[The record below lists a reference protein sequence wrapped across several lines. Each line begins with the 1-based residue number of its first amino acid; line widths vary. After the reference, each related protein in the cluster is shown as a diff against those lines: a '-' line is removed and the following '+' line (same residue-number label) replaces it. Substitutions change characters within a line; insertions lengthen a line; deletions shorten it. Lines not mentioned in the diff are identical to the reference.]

1 MICALTCPLIS
12 RLIYSVIT
20 CFVLLGCLS
29 TAGGNGNAAG
39 AMQAVRL
46 NRPFSLRAGQQV
58 TVKGERLRI
67 KFVEVEED
75 SRCPANVTCV
85 WAGNAAVRLEFSTSR
100 RDRKSLTLNTANSS
114 TLVGERQYHG
124 YKVRLLGLNPYPQS
138 DQKIGARDYV
148 VTLVVSKDR
157 AAQTVG
163 ILPGTTHPEPRVSE
177 IDRVR
182 LAEAF
187 RIGQTLGNRLWPD
200 WNKAPFAVLLVTPDH
215 EFLIRH
221 AKPSADF
228 TLINYDPL
236 LQSNVYYRARTQSQ
250 NLLATFPVVGAIPT
264 IVIGQAENTAK
275 KTSTPWV
282 VTVLHEHFHQL
293 QYSQPN
299 YYPAVD
305 ALALSRGDQ
314 SGMWMLNYP
323 FPYDWPEMKEHF
335 SLLSKLL
342 VDALQAQRGRD
353 FSARLSVYRRQ
364 RDELRKTLSPDDY
377 RYFSFQMW
385 QEGIARYT
393 EYRIAKLAAG
403 RYKPSKAFR
412 SLKDY
417 KPFAEVAE
425 QVKSGILNELITGQ
439 LDDYKRVKFYAL
451 GAGEGLLFDR
461 INPRWRQRYFIDKFY
476 LDKYFDRAN

>member
-1 MICALTCPLIS
+1 MICARTCQLIS
-12 RLIYSVIT
+12 RLISSVIT

-29 TAGGNGNAAG
+29 AAGGNGNAAG
-39 AMQAVRL
+39 TMQVVRL
-46 NRPFSLRAGQQV
+46 NRPFSLRTGQQV

-67 KFVEVEED
+67 KFEAVEED

-85 WAGNAAVRLEFSTSR
+85 WAGNGAVRLEFSISH
-100 RDRKSLTLNTANSS
+100 RDRKSLTLNTAKST

-138 DQKIGARDYV
+138 DQKIGASDYV
-148 VTLVVSKDR
+148 VTLLVSKER

-163 ILPGTTHPEPRVSE
+163 LLSGTTHRELHVAD
-177 IDRVR
+177 IDRAR

-187 RIGQTLGNRLWPD
+187 RIGETLGNQLWPG

-236 LQSNVYYRARTQSQ
+236 LQSKVYYRARTQPQ
-250 NLLATFPVVGAIPT
+250 NLLATFPVVGGIPT

-282 VTVLHEHFHQL
+282 VTVVHEHFHQL
-293 QYSQPN
+293 QYSQPG

-305 ALALSRGDQ
+305 ALALSRGDK

-323 FPYDWPEMKEHF
+323 FPYDWPEMKDHF

-342 VDALQAQRGRD
+342 VDALQARNKDEFPGKL
-353 FSARLSVYRRQ
+353 SAYRRQ
-364 RDELRKTLSPDDY
+364 RDELGKTLSPDDY

-385 QEGIARYT
+385 QERLQAIR
-393 EYRIAKLAAG
+393 
-403 RYKPSKAFR
+403 
-412 SLKDY
+412 
-417 KPFAEVAE
+417 
-425 QVKSGILNELITGQ
+425 
-439 LDDYKRVKFYAL
+439 
-451 GAGEGLLFDR
+451 
-461 INPRWRQRYFIDKFY
+461 
-476 LDKYFDRAN
+476 

>member
-1 MICALTCPLIS
+1 MISTPKCPSIS
-12 RLIYSVIT
+12 RFVSSIIT
-20 CFVLLGCLS
+20 GVVLLSCLS
-29 TAGGNGNAAG
+29 TADENGIAAG
-39 AMQAVRL
+39 ARPAVRL

-58 TVKGERLRI
+58 TVKGEKLRI
-67 KFVEVEED
+67 KFVAVEED
-75 SRCPANVTCV
+75 SRCPANVTCI

-100 RDRKSLTLNTANSS
+100 NDRESLTLNTAKSS
-114 TLVGERQYHG
+114 TLVGERQYHS
-124 YKVRLLGLNPYPQS
+124 YRVRLLGLKPYPRS
-138 DQKIGARDYV
+138 NQKIAAHDYV
-148 VTLVVSKDR
+148 VTLLLSKER
-157 AAQTVG
+157 ATGTVR
-163 ILPGTTHPEPRVSE
+163 PGTTHPELRVSE

-187 RIGQTLGNRLWPD
+187 RIGETLGNQLWPG
-200 WNKAPFAVLLVTPDH
+200 WNRAPFAVLLVTPEH

-236 LQSNVYYRARTQSQ
+236 LQSKVYYRPRTQPQ
-250 NLLATFPVVGAIPT
+250 NLLATFPVVGDIPT

-275 KTSTPWV
+275 KTSAPWV
-282 VTVLHEHFHQL
+282 VTLLHEHFHQL
-293 QYSQPN
+293 QYSQPG

-305 ALALSRGDQ
+305 TLALSRGDL

-335 SLLSKLL
+335 ALLSKLL
-342 VDALQAQRGRD
+342 VDVLQARHND
-353 FSARLSVYRRQ
+353 FPAKLSAYRRQ

-393 EYRIAKLAAG
+393 EYRVALLAAG
-403 RYKPSKAFR
+403 KYTPSKTFR
-412 SLKDY
+412 NLKDY

-425 QVKSGILNELITGQ
+425 QIKSGILNELITGQ
-439 LDDYKRVKFYAL
+439 LDDYKRVTFYAL
-451 GAGEGLLFDR
+451 GAGEGLLLDR

-476 LDKYFDRAN
+476 LDKYFDRFKGNS